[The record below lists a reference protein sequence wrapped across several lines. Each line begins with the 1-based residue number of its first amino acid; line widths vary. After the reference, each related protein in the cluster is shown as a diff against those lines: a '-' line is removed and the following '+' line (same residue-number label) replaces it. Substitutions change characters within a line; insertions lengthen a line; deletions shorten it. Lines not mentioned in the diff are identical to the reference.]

1 MNTEEVIQY
10 VEKSIGYVFT
20 DKRLLLDALTHTS
33 YANEMRINKRPSYE
47 RLEFLGD
54 AVLQLL
60 SSEYLFDKYKDVP
73 EGGLSKKR
81 ASMVCESSL
90 AVCARRMGFGEAIF
104 FGKGES
110 QVGRDKD
117 SILADVVEAVLG
129 AIYLDSGIES
139 ARLYVMNNVLA
150 DIHEDELFVD
160 YKSAF
165 QEMVQVQGA
174 MHKLSYELV
183 GEYGPEHDKVFE
195 EAVLIDSDE
204 VARGKGR
211 TKKAA
216 QQKAAYEALKRL
228 QKGNL

>member
-165 QEMVQVQGA
+165 QEMVQVQGT